1 MRLDDQADSPGD
13 AAGEQS
19 KDEPLD
25 FEAALAEL
33 EALVGQLEGGT
44 LSLEDSLAAFERG
57 VKLTRTCQSA
67 LRSAEL
73 RIKALT
79 QDGDEVD
86 LSQSGDV
93 TNAGGATGAT

>member
-1 MRLDDQADSPGD
+1 MSDHETDEPSG
-13 AAGEQS
+13 AAGN
-19 KDEPLD
+19 DATID

-33 EALVGQLEGGT
+33 EELVGKMEAGS

-57 VKLTRTCQSA
+57 VRLTRDCQSA

-79 QDGDEVD
+79 QDGDELD
-86 LSQSGDV
+86 LAASGEEDR
-93 TNAGGATGAT
+93 TS

>member
-1 MRLDDQADSPGD
+1 MADPANQDNSD
-13 AAGEQS
+13 EQR
-19 KDEPLD
+19 PID

-33 EALVGQLEGGT
+33 EELVGRMEAGS

-57 VKLTRTCQSA
+57 IKLARECQSA

-79 QDGDEVD
+79 QEGDELN
-86 LSQSGDV
+86 LSSSGDV
-93 TNAGGATGAT
+93 EDTT